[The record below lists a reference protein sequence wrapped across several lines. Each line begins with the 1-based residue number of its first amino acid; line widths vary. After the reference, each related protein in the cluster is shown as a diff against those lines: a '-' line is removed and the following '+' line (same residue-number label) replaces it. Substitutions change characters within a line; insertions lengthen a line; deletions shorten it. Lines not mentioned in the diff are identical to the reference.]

1 MKKIFKIIIFLVV
14 FFLFFIS
21 NVYAE
26 SLSLNIDYDGKK
38 IEMTSETPNME
49 INIENLKSGESR
61 ENTIVLNSIGNKEV
75 IAEFDGLVIDKAE
88 YSEILNIKIINNK
101 SSEIIYEGNIT
112 SFQKKEIKIPSK
124 ETNSINI
131 ITTFPVIAENA
142 IDKIDCKINVKFVAK
157 GEKNNNKN
165 NQEGTENNIEY
176 ISTNI
181 INPVKKAKS
190 YVIFVTLGIMVFVLI
205 ILIIAYI
212 KNK

>member
-1 MKKIFKIIIFLVV
+1 MKKLIKVIIFLIV

-21 NVYAE
+21 NVYAA
-26 SLSLNIDYDGKK
+26 SLSLNVDYDGKK

-61 ENTIVLNSIGNKEV
+61 ENTIALNSIGSKEV
-75 IAEFDGLVIDKAE
+75 IVEFAGINIDKTE

-101 SSEIIYEGNIT
+101 SNEIIYDGAI
-112 SFQKKEIKIPSK
+112 SAFQNKEIKIPSK

-131 ITTFPVIAENA
+131 ITTFPVIAENT
-142 IDKIDCKINVKFVAK
+142 IEKIDCKINIKITAK
-157 GEKNNNKN
+157 GEKNINKI

-181 INPVKKAKS
+181 INPVKKSKS
-190 YVIFVTLGIMVFVLI
+190 YIIYFSLGIMVCVLI
-205 ILIIAYI
+205 GLVIAYV